1 LDMSILDGTATGMTI
16 VQPYTFTGD
25 ITVKYRFLAGDE
37 ANIGGMARAY
47 QQFLVDEGVLTPLS
61 GQADRSFY
69 LDIIAAADIQRNL
82 LGTPYMTTEVMTTLE
97 DANEILNLLEA
108 NGINTVQMQFHGWF
122 NRGLNHDA
130 AKRINPVSGIGTG
143 REMSAL
149 NQRLAVAGGGLY
161 PAVNF
166 QFTAGNSRNFNRA
179 FEAARDPAGF
189 IGLMGPVARDLLTNR
204 TVRHVNDLRVLV
216 SPGVLPFH
224 IDRFIP
230 ALNNYADI
238 NTLALIDLGDILPE
252 SMYQRGA
259 VDREHSRLI
268 AAEQLERLQSH
279 FPQIVIYGGNDYSLG
294 VASHLIGVPT
304 QADMFYIIDRSV
316 PFYQMVVHG
325 FIEYAGDSVNLREHV
340 DVRQSLLTSLATG
353 ASPRYTWTA
362 QPTRL
367 LFLSPHE
374 RMYSTYYVNWIAE
387 AAEHYRIFN
396 DIYRNLRT
404 ERIVDF
410 RNLTDTRQVS
420 VTIFSNG
427 THIYV
432 NNTSNPFEYNGII
445 IEPNWFYVSY
455 AGEGF

>member
-1 LDMSILDGTATGMTI
+1 
-16 VQPYTFTGD
+16 
-25 ITVKYRFLAGDE
+25 
-37 ANIGGMARAY
+37 
-47 QQFLVDEGVLTPLS
+47 
-61 GQADRSFY
+61 
-69 LDIIAAADIQRNL
+69 
-82 LGTPYMTTEVMTTLE
+82 
-97 DANEILNLLEA
+97 
-108 NGINTVQMQFHGWF
+108 
-122 NRGLNHDA
+122 
-130 AKRINPVSGIGTG
+130 
-143 REMSAL
+143 
-149 NQRLAVAGGGLY
+149 
-161 PAVNF
+161 
-166 QFTAGNSRNFNRA
+166 
-179 FEAARDPAGF
+179 
-189 IGLMGPVARDLLTNR
+189 
-204 TVRHVNDLRVLV
+204 
-216 SPGVLPFH
+216 
-224 IDRFIP
+224 
-230 ALNNYADI
+230 
-238 NTLALIDLGDILPE
+238 
-252 SMYQRGA
+252 MYQRGA

-268 AAEQLERLQSH
+268 AAEQLERLQGH